1 MFNIYYINYEKA
13 YQIAMLIDNKIIET
27 KQKEKEGKFNTTGN
41 GNSSLGSFDE
51 IPFIGKYMPKIEIKG
66 EMAGSKS
73 HKVIDTVKVI
83 STKSTI
89 LRTIYS
95 KAKEIKKLNDKTI
108 GSLVRM
114 KDISLNI
121 TNEDEVLGIKTM
133 ISGAIGKVPVEG
145 MGDIDITALLSVM
158 LKDAAYILEGELPEE
173 KFGKKQRLVIKI
185 PMQTG
190 NELENQYSLSDL
202 EIGKVTLMGIYR
214 GAFEKIDLMRK
225 LNRFSGNTQVQDK
238 KDYSTIIENDSGGA
252 FSESTDKND
261 GLDYIYHYLDV
272 IAVVQDISF

>member
-1 MFNIYYINYEKA
+1 
-13 YQIAMLIDNKIIET
+13 
-27 KQKEKEGKFNTTGN
+27 
-41 GNSSLGSFDE
+41 
-51 IPFIGKYMPKIEIKG
+51 MPKIEIKG

-225 LNRFSGNTQVQDK
+225 LNRFSGNTQVQDQ
-238 KDYSTIIENDSGGA
+238 KDYSTIIESDSGGA

>member
-1 MFNIYYINYEKA
+1 M
-13 YQIAMLIDNKIIET
+13 
-27 KQKEKEGKFNTTGN
+27 
-41 GNSSLGSFDE
+41 
-51 IPFIGKYMPKIEIKG
+51 
-66 EMAGSKS
+66 
-73 HKVIDTVKVI
+73 
-83 STKSTI
+83 
-89 LRTIYS
+89 
-95 KAKEIKKLNDKTI
+95 NDKTI
-108 GSLVRM
+108 GTLVRM

-145 MGDIDITALLSVM
+145 MGDIDITALLSVI

-225 LNRFSGNTQVQDK
+225 LNRFSGNTQVQDQ
-238 KDYSTIIENDSGGA
+238 KDYSTIIESDSGGA